1 MRSAV
6 CKISNVTYPSYQRA
20 RTNHHPFLVL
30 IMRDNYR
37 GEPQTKLPPH
47 RLQSPV
53 FRESLHLLHSIVS
66 LSLYLKS
73 SLCVFSLVLAS
84 LFSSAVSH
92 QRRIMHAGVFPA
104 SYKENLGVK
113 TCVIPPKQIGTRPAV
128 AAQSQRI
135 EPQVCRRMC

>member
-6 CKISNVTYPSYQRA
+6 CKISNVTYASYQRA

-66 LSLYLKS
+66 LSLSEIL
-73 SLCVFSLVLAS
+73 SLCFLSRSRLFILLCSLPPEENNACWCFPRILQRKSWREDLCNPSKANRNEACS
-84 LFSSAVSH
+84 CSSVS
-92 QRRIMHAGVFPA
+92 
-104 SYKENLGVK
+104 KD
-113 TCVIPPKQIGTRPAV
+113 
-128 AAQSQRI
+128 
-135 EPQVCRRMC
+135 